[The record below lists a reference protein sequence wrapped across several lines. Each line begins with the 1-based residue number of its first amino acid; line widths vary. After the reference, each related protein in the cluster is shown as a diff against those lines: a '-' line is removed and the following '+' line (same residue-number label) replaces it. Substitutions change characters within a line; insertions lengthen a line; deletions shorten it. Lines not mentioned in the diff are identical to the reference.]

1 MGYEFELNG
10 EVARIHP
17 ARPPE
22 SDRDAGLRGDRFD
35 LVIDGRRVRAERRPG
50 REPGAWQLLV
60 DGLEEP
66 VWIATRG
73 DTHFIHL
80 RGRVHR
86 VEAVDALE
94 RARRAATPTTG
105 VELLRAPMPGV
116 VVEVAARVGAL
127 VEPGELLMMI
137 ESMKLQTPIVAPE
150 AARVEAICLEP
161 GASFDQGAAL
171 VRLALDAAESAE
183 SVESADTPA
192 SKTTNETTK
201 TDGADEETGG
211 DSR

>member
-10 EVARIHP
+10 EVAHIHP
-17 ARPPE
+17 VRPPE
-22 SDRDAGLRGDRFD
+22 SESAGDVGLPGDRFD
-35 LVIDGRRVRAERRPG
+35 LVIDGLRLRAERRPG
-50 REPGAWQLLV
+50 REPGAWRLLV
-60 DGLEEP
+60 DGVEET

-80 RGRVHR
+80 RGRAHR

-94 RARRAATPTTG
+94 RARREAAPTTG

-116 VVEVAARVGAL
+116 VVEVAVEVGAR

-137 ESMKLQTPIVAPE
+137 ESMKLQTPIVAPD
-150 AARVEAICLEP
+150 AARVEEICVEA

-171 VRLALDAAESAE
+171 VRLARDDAET
-183 SVESADTPA
+183 ADA
-192 SKTTNETTK
+192 QGSEKKT
-201 TDGADEETGG
+201 TDGADEEAGG
-211 DSR
+211 GSR

>member
-10 EVARIHP
+10 EVVRIH
-17 ARPPE
+17 ATRPTE
-22 SDRDAGLRGDRFD
+22 SAGDTGLRGDRFD
-35 LVIDGRRVRAERRPG
+35 LVIDGRRTRAERRPG
-50 REPGAWQLLV
+50 PEPGAWQLVV
-60 DGLEEP
+60 DGVAEP

-86 VEAVDALE
+86 VEAVDSLE
-94 RARRAATPTTG
+94 RARREAAPTTG

-116 VVEVAARVGAL
+116 VVEVATRVGAR
-127 VEPGELLMMI
+127 VVAGELLMMI

-150 AARVEAICLEP
+150 AARVEEICLEP
-161 GASFDQGAAL
+161 GASFDQGADL
-171 VRLALDAAESAE
+171 VRLARDDAGATDAQAPEK
-183 SVESADTPA
+183 ADARA
-192 SKTTNETTK
+192 SEKTT
-201 TDGADEETGG
+201 TDGCQQVREG

>member
-10 EVARIHP
+10 EVAHIHP

-22 SDRDAGLRGDRFD
+22 SERDGGLREDRFD
-35 LVIDGRRVRAERRPG
+35 LVIDGRRLRAERRPG
-50 REPGAWQLLV
+50 REPGAWQLVV
-60 DGLEEP
+60 DGVEET

-94 RARRAATPTTG
+94 RARREAAPTTG

-116 VVEVAARVGAL
+116 VVEVVAREGSL

-150 AARVEAICLEP
+150 AARVEEICVEA

-171 VRLALDAAESAE
+171 VRLARDDAQRADAGAAEPAE
-183 SVESADTPA
+183 R
-192 SKTTNETTK
+192 
-201 TDGADEETGG
+201 ADEATTDALQTAKGG
-211 DSR
+211 DPK

>member
-17 ARPPE
+17 VRPPE
-22 SDRDAGLRGDRFD
+22 SESARDADLRGDRFD
-35 LVIDGRRVRAERRPG
+35 LVIDGLRLRAERRPG
-50 REPGAWQLLV
+50 HEPGAWQLRV
-60 DGLEEP
+60 DGVEEP

-94 RARRAATPTTG
+94 RARREAAPTSG

-116 VVEVAARVGAL
+116 VVEIAARVGAL
-127 VEPGELLMMI
+127 VEPGELLLMI

-150 AARVEAICLEP
+150 AARVAEICVEA

-171 VRLALDAAESAE
+171 VRLSRGDAQAANAEAANEATTDALQTA
-183 SVESADTPA
+183 
-192 SKTTNETTK
+192 K
-201 TDGADEETGG
+201 GG
-211 DSR
+211 DPK